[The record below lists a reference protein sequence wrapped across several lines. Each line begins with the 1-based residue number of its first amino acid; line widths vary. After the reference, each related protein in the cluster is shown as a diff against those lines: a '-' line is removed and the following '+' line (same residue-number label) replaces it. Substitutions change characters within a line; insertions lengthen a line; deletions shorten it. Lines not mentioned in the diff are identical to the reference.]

1 MTNAKKWVLVTGGSG
16 FVGVHCIVQL
26 LQKGYSVRTTLRSM
40 SRKQEVLDMLKE
52 GGISSFAD
60 IKFIEAD
67 LTKDLN
73 WDKAVE
79 NCDYVLHVA
88 SPIFLRIPK
97 HEDEMIRPA
106 VDGTLR
112 VLKAARDVGVK
123 RVVMTSNFG
132 AVGYSHTD
140 TTKIITEEYWT
151 DPNEKGLSIYNK
163 SKVLA
168 EKAAW
173 NFINKEG
180 GALELSVINPMGI
193 FGPSL
198 GPDLSSGFE
207 LLKKVLDG
215 SMKRIPNIT
224 LGIVDVRDVADMHL
238 RAMTNPD
245 AKSQRFLALA
255 GGIMSLPE
263 IALLL
268 KKKLPVVAHNVP
280 TKRIPDWIVRVAA
293 LFNPMAK
300 GITTMLS
307 RYREASNEKA
317 KQVLGWQPRS
327 NEEAIIATAE
337 SLVKFGSIK
346 II

>member
-1 MTNAKKWVLVTGGSG
+1 MA
-16 FVGVHCIVQL
+16 VHCIVQL
-26 LQKGYSVRTTLRSM
+26 LQQGYRVRTTLRSM
-40 SRKQEVLDMLKE
+40 SRTQEVLGMLKE
-52 GGISSFAD
+52 GGITSFED
-60 IKFIEAD
+60 IQFIGAD
-67 LTKDLN
+67 LTKDTN
-73 WDKAVE
+73 WDNAVA
-79 NCDYVLHVA
+79 NCDFVLHVA
-88 SPIFLRIPK
+88 SPIFLGAPK

-112 VLKAARDVGVK
+112 VLKAARDASVQ

-140 TTKIITEEYWT
+140 TTKIITEACWT

-173 NFINKEG
+173 DFMTKQG
-180 GALELSVINPMGI
+180 GPLELSVINPMGI

-198 GPDLSSGFE
+198 GPELSSGFE

-238 RAMTNPD
+238 RAMINPN
-245 AKSQRFLALA
+245 ANGQRFLALA

-268 KKKLPVVAHNVP
+268 KERMPIAAQRISTKK
-280 TKRIPDWIVRVAA
+280 IPDWVIRIAA
-293 LFNPMAK
+293 PFNAMANS
-300 GITTMLS
+300 IAPMLS

-317 KQVLGWQPRS
+317 KQILGWQPRS

-337 SLVKFGSIK
+337 SLVKFGSIS
-346 II
+346 IN

>member
-1 MTNAKKWVLVTGGSG
+1 MTDAKKWVLVTGGSG

-26 LQKGYSVRTTLRSM
+26 LQQGYNVKTTLRSM
-40 SRKQEVLDMLKE
+40 SRKHEVLDMLKE
-52 GGISSFAD
+52 GGISSFEDVA
-60 IKFIEAD
+60 FIEAD

-73 WDKAVE
+73 WNIAVE

-97 HEDEMIRPA
+97 QEDEMIRPA

-112 VLKAARDVGVK
+112 VLKAARDAGVK

-140 TTKIITEEYWT
+140 TTKIITEECWT

-173 NFINKEG
+173 DFIKKEG
-180 GALELSVINPMGI
+180 GTLELSVINPMGI

-238 RAMTNPD
+238 RAMTNPN
-245 AKSQRFLALA
+245 ANGQRFIALA

-263 IALLL
+263 IGLLL
-268 KKKLPVVAHNVP
+268 KKNLPVVARQVS
-280 TKRIPDWIVRVAA
+280 TKRIPDWFVKFAA
-293 LFNPMAK
+293 LFNPVAK
-300 GITTMLS
+300 SIATMLS
-307 RYREASNEKA
+307 RYRDASNEKA

-327 NEEAIIATAE
+327 NEEAIMATVE
-337 SLVKFGSIK
+337 SLVKFGLIK
-346 II
+346 

>member
-1 MTNAKKWVLVTGGSG
+1 
-16 FVGVHCIVQL
+16 
-26 LQKGYSVRTTLRSM
+26 
-40 SRKQEVLDMLKE
+40 
-52 GGISSFAD
+52 
-60 IKFIEAD
+60 
-67 LTKDLN
+67 
-73 WDKAVE
+73 
-79 NCDYVLHVA
+79 
-88 SPIFLRIPK
+88 
-97 HEDEMIRPA
+97 
-106 VDGTLR
+106 
-112 VLKAARDVGVK
+112 
-123 RVVMTSNFG
+123 
-132 AVGYSHTD
+132 
-140 TTKIITEEYWT
+140 
-151 DPNEKGLSIYNK
+151 
-163 SKVLA
+163 
-168 EKAAW
+168 
-173 NFINKEG
+173 
-180 GALELSVINPMGI
+180 MGI

-198 GPDLSSGFE
+198 GPDLSAGFE

-268 KKKLPVVAHNVP
+268 KKNLPVVAHNVS

-293 LFNPMAK
+293 LFNPMAR
-300 GITTMLS
+300 GISTMLS